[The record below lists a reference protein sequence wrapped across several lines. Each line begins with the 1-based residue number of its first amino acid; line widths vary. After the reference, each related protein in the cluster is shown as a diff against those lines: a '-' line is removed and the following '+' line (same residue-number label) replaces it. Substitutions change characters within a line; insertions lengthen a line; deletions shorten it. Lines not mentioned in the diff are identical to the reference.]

1 MTLYAIYDILC
12 KVRIKINLNTYITEK
27 NNMTDIIFSFDTEDF
42 TSCRAADAILREAQ
56 MFSEEGVRGCFC
68 LVGLLA
74 DQLVNWGRSDVLEA
88 LSHHEINSHTYGHT
102 LHPMINEYTDIED
115 FDEAVRRV
123 VEEEGKAVEMI
134 KRATGADRIYAAVPP
149 GNQKSYA
156 AMYGYHKLGIPVYA
170 DTFCDTPDG
179 EGAYYCNIYHIAYY
193 EAMECFFNGDER
205 DIARLLDRVAERK
218 RAVIYTHPNAAVSNG
233 WWDILNY
240 DKENLVEF
248 GKFLECP
255 DHPKEATERF
265 YENIRKMIKMVKAD
279 PRFRITTYK
288 EVADTLLT
296 EGERR
301 IALADIP
308 EIERKLNESFENIR
322 VPVSLSISDIML
334 GCRDLLLGK
343 EKHICSDVY
352 GFADTPY
359 AIKEKTVVSAEDIIK
374 GAEYIKDGGFLPTE
388 IMAGNTKIGPA
399 DWLFGAL
406 RVLQGEGTVTLIPRE
421 QLPSLD
427 IIPETRDAYFK
438 GTWRHSDSFE
448 DKYLSHRL
456 RMQIWTL
463 RFPKVEF

>member
-1 MTLYAIYDILC
+1 
-12 KVRIKINLNTYITEK
+12 
-27 NNMTDIIFSFDTEDF
+27 MTDIIFSFDTEDF
-42 TSCRAADAILREAQ
+42 TSNKAADAILREAQ
-56 MFSEEGVRGCFC
+56 IFSEEGVRGCFC

-74 DQLVNWGRSDVLEA
+74 DQLVNWGRTDVLEA

-102 LHPMINEYTDIED
+102 LHPMINEYTDIDD
-115 FDEAVRRV
+115 FDEAVSRV
-123 VEEEGKAVEMI
+123 VNEEGKAIEMI
-134 KRATGADRIYAAVPP
+134 KKATGVDRIYAAVPP

-156 AMYGYHKLGIPVYA
+156 AMYGYHKLGVPVYA

-193 EAMECFFNGDER
+193 EAMECFFRGDEK

-255 DHPKEATERF
+255 QHPKEDTERF
-265 YENIRKMIKMVKAD
+265 YNNIRTMLRMVKSD

-288 EVADTLLT
+288 EVSEALMTEAERKITLS
-296 EGERR
+296 
-301 IALADIP
+301 DIP
-308 EIERKLNESFENIR
+308 EIEKKLKESFENIR
-322 VPVSLSISDIML
+322 VPVSYSIADIML

-343 EKHICSDVY
+343 SEHICGDVY

-359 AIKEKTVVSAEDIIK
+359 AIDREITLSANDIIK
-374 GAEYIKDGGFLPTE
+374 GAEEIKDGCFLPTE
-388 IMAGNTKIGPA
+388 IMAGEAKIGPA

-406 RVLQGEGTVTLIPRE
+406 SVLQGKKTVTLVPRE

-456 RMQIWTL
+456 RMQAWTL
-463 RFPKVEF
+463 RFPNVKF